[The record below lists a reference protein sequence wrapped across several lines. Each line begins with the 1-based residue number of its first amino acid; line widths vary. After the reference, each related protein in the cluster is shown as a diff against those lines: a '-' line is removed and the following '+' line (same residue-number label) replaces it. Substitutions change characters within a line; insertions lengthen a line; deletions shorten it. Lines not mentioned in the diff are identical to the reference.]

1 MLIRRILHRAS
12 RMCPT
17 AFRIQKL
24 SLIWACILLTGALL
38 LLEGAVP
45 LTPATY
51 AAQKLGVELVRTASA
66 VLLVGVIGAV
76 CVEERQL

>member
-12 RMCPT
+12 RMSPS